1 MQSNAMAI
9 TRKPK
14 IDALS
19 TPQVDV
25 EALIMKGGSPTGAS
39 TVPPTKPES
48 KVTPVILRIP
58 SDLLTKIEE
67 VRGNR
72 QVKIPRHTWL
82 LEAVVEKL
90 QRENLIS
97 N

>member
-1 MQSNAMAI
+1 MAI

-14 IDALS
+14 IDVSS

-39 TVPPTKPES
+39 TEPPTKPAS
-48 KVTPVILRIP
+48 KATPVILRIP
-58 SDLLTKIEE
+58 SDLLTRIEE
-67 VRGNR
+67 VRGSR
-72 QVKIPRHTWL
+72 PVKIPRHTWL

-90 QRENLIS
+90 QKEGKMS
-97 N
+97 G